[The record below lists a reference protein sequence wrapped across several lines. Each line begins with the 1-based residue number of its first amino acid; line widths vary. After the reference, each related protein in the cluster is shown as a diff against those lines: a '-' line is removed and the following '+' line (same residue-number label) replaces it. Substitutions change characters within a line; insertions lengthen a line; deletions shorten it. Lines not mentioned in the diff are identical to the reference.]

1 MKLLNLVKLQRITI
15 VGCTAIFLY
24 TTSTPITASNNFFQ
38 SNSHTNKKNCVQERE
53 RYLQKFQEHIN
64 SLKDD
69 DLATTKQ
76 KKAMLQ
82 KRIKEAIQ
90 TKKGHV
96 YHRFNPYRPL
106 TTSESYHC
114 KDIRVLCCF
123 PMDVLQDGLNTLT
136 RSDH

>member
-1 MKLLNLVKLQRITI
+1 MKLLNLVKLQRIIT
-15 VGCTAIFLY
+15 VGCSAIFLC
-24 TTSTPITASNNFFQ
+24 TTSTPIVASHRSSQSTPQNTTAEDCIKQ
-38 SNSHTNKKNCVQERE
+38 RE
-53 RYLQKFQEHIN
+53 RHVQKFQKYIN
-64 SLKDD
+64 SLKDEN
-69 DLATTKQ
+69 LATTKQ

-123 PMDVLQDGLNTLT
+123 PMDVD
-136 RSDH
+136 SVD